1 MKLDRRWAE
10 TGWEMDKR
18 WSEDGQTRDGRW
30 TRDRR
35 KMDGRW
41 VEVGCKMDKRWKK
54 DGWKM
59 GRSCMGEEQEMEED
73 GWSVR
78 LHVTTCTLHVPG
90 KSRRLLFVAA
100 VIIT

>member
-1 MKLDRRWAE
+1 MQDE
-10 TGWEMDKR
+10 
-18 WSEDGQTRDGRW
+18 RW
-30 TRDRR
+30 TRDGR

-41 VEVGCKMDKRWKK
+41 VEAGWERNKRWK
-54 DGWKM
+54 
-59 GRSCMGEEQEMEED
+59 ED